1 MQVGTTAFW
10 HVTRPD
16 VKLRAFVIG
25 SSPAATE
32 EAESVRRTIAWIAVS
47 TVIGLAGVGPAAAQS
62 PQMPGRMPPHR
73 AEISFFGG
81 GSWTDSREVLVGT
94 DPGNLDIDDSG
105 FWGIAADF
113 NVRPGT
119 GQAEILYSRQD
130 SKLRF
135 ESPLSPAENQTVD
148 MAVEYLQFGGL
159 GGVVRR
165 NVYTFA
171 SFTLGATRFSFDDAS
186 IDDEWKF
193 SALFGFGAKL
203 YVNEKFGLRAQARFP
218 FTFISGGGSVACG
231 NFGCFTTVGGEGV
244 FQFDLGGGAFV
255 MF

>member
-1 MQVGTTAFW
+1 
-10 HVTRPD
+10 
-16 VKLRAFVIG
+16 
-25 SSPAATE
+25 
-32 EAESVRRTIAWIAVS
+32 VRRTIAWIAAS
-47 TVIGLAGVGPAAAQS
+47 TSIVLAGVRPAAAQS
-62 PQMPGRMPPHR
+62 RQTPGLMPPHR
-73 AEISFFGG
+73 FEINVLGG
-81 GSWTDSREVLVGT
+81 GSWTDSREVFLGNNN
-94 DPGNLDIDDSG
+94 PGNLDIEDSG
-105 FWGIAADF
+105 YWGVAADF

-119 GQAEILYSRQD
+119 GQAEISYSRQD
-130 SKLRF
+130 SQLAF
-135 ESPLSPAENQTVD
+135 TSPLDVAQNQKVD
-148 MAVEYLQFGGL
+148 MAVEYIQFGGL
-159 GGVVRR
+159 GGVMRR

-171 SFTLGATRFSFDDAS
+171 SFTLGATRFSFDDSSINGES

-203 YVNEKFGLRAQARFP
+203 YMNEKFGLRAQARFP